1 ARGTYPMDETML
13 KQFETKLKDRR
24 REILARLE
32 NFEEALAYLEQSRP
46 PEFSEEAQEEAV
58 ANSLK
63 ALDER
68 EWQELKEINAALER
82 IRRGVYGICE
92 ECEEEIALPRLNA
105 VPTARLCITCQRKAE
120 QRR

>member
-1 ARGTYPMDETML
+1 MDESML

-68 EWQELKEINAALER
+68 EWKELKEINAALER
-82 IRRGVYGICE
+82 ISEGTYGICE
-92 ECEEEIALPRLNA
+92 ECEEEISLPRLNA

>member
-1 ARGTYPMDETML
+1 MDETML

-68 EWQELKEINAALER
+68 EWKELKEINAALER
-82 IRRGVYGICE
+82 ISEGTYGICE

>member
-1 ARGTYPMDETML
+1 MDESML

-68 EWQELKEINAALER
+68 EWKELKEINAALER
-82 IRRGVYGICE
+82 ISEGTYGICE

>member
-1 ARGTYPMDETML
+1 MDESML

>member
-1 ARGTYPMDETML
+1 MDETML